1 MLFELGCPYF
11 IFIMCLCNSWVSSFH
26 IRINAGCYPVAI
38 PCFFLW
44 FCLHHYMK
52 SFLLMWKLNMWML
65 LFHLCSSPLLQGNIW
80 EESLLPKMKTWELP
94 AWVGFTQKKKN
105 VKSETSF
112 KQATI
117 LLISD
122 ATWKRGFRRPMP
134 FELVSIFHVVYE
146 ERALAALILW
156 LRVHWATPTLL

>member
-1 MLFELGCPYF
+1 
-11 IFIMCLCNSWVSSFH
+11 
-26 IRINAGCYPVAI
+26 
-38 PCFFLW
+38 
-44 FCLHHYMK
+44 
-52 SFLLMWKLNMWML
+52 
-65 LFHLCSSPLLQGNIW
+65 
-80 EESLLPKMKTWELP
+80 MKTWELP

-122 ATWKRGFRRPMP
+122 ATWKCGFRRPMP

-146 ERALAALILW
+146 ERALAALIL
-156 LRVHWATPTLL
+156 